1 MSGTMS
7 TTYHGL
13 GGKEQEGKPRVS
25 PVGLNTWIV
34 RYMNY
39 EVLEI
44 NSGNCRVEFR
54 TCFTI

>member
-1 MSGTMS
+1 MSGTMG

-13 GGKEQEGKPRVS
+13 GGKEQEGQPRVG

-44 NSGNCRVEFR
+44 NSGLCV
-54 TCFTI
+54 I